1 MEYGNLQDAFR
12 GPFFKSYYNY
22 YDDGLAYYLNNSK
35 IYTIQK
41 KARNLRN
48 QPKYNFF
55 KNTSYAV
62 NGLKDLIKT
71 ETSFKIELIITII
84 LLPVIIFVDATLTN
98 KALMFISLMGMI
110 LAETI
115 NSAIERVV
123 DLVTLEH
130 HHMAG
135 RAKDVGSAIV
145 FLSIFIF
152 VVTWSIILIDTYI

>member
-1 MEYGNLQDAFR
+1 M
-12 GPFFKSYYNY
+12 
-22 YDDGLAYYLNNSK
+22 
-35 IYTIQK
+35 
-41 KARNLRN
+41 RN

-55 KNTSYAV
+55 KNTSYAIT
-62 NGLKDLIKT
+62 GLKDLIKT